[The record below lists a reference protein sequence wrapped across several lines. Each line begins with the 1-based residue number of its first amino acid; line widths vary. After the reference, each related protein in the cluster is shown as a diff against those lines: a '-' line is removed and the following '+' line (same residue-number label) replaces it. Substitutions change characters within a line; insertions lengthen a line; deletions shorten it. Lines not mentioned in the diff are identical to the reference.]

1 MYGENMMNGKN
12 SIPPPK
18 EVAARMYCGRLGRIL
33 CSFSAVC
40 ALLCLL
46 EAASFLLT
54 AAVVFAGIMLIV
66 VTIGVIFRIV
76 PDYWD
81 KFTGWIDGSSYVA
94 AALEGV
100 LPYIAGAG
108 VLCGVL
114 AVVLLAL
121 DREKRHPAA
130 ITVAV
135 IAAALALGLAALAQG
150 R

>member
-1 MYGENMMNGKN
+1 MENDRRPVSPPGGTLLCMY
-12 SIPPPK
+12 S
-18 EVAARMYCGRLGRIL
+18 GRLGRIL
-33 CSFSAVC
+33 CAFCVVC

-46 EAASFLLT
+46 ETASFLFTVFVL
-54 AAVVFAGIMLIV
+54 FAGIILIV
-66 VTIGVIFRIV
+66 VTLGFIFRIV
-76 PDYWD
+76 PGYWD
-81 KFTGWIDGSSYVA
+81 KFTGWVNGSSAVA
-94 AALEGV
+94 AALEGA

-130 ITVAV
+130 IAVAV
-135 IAAALALGLAALAQG
+135 IAAALAPVLAVLAQG